1 MADLYAFFQTNLSGR
16 PQEFALGCN
25 SHKLW
30 SMKTKEQTQNVEK
43 LTGFEAGRK
52 VFGGKAGLSVEAANR
67 KAGDEPALMVEMAI
81 AKPSKQYDWANKV
94 SIRLSVVE
102 MMVFYAVLRGS
113 LPSAEFVHRHA
124 GEHKVFSIEE
134 QGSAFYVQFQTHKG
148 YALKVGG
155 MFGADLGLYV
165 FKQILRHHADVPA
178 ATVLQAIDR
187 AAAMIAKTQPKPAK
201 GGAQ

>member
-1 MADLYAFFQTNLSGR
+1 
-16 PQEFALGCN
+16 
-25 SHKLW
+25 
-30 SMKTKEQTQNVEK
+30 MKTKEQTQNVEK

-67 KAGDEPALMVEMAI
+67 KAGDEPALMVEMAIAI